1 MTVVNRNINR
11 RLRHLLY
18 QLKRLYGGSIDV
30 YKLGS
35 QSTDH
40 DTGVRT
46 VNKTV
51 YNVKRAIILTAKVAR
66 ESVQTL
72 PIISANK
79 AFAYGGT
86 YDTSTRLFIVDRTD
100 PTEVTLPDLSES
112 DWVVYDGVKY
122 EIKTIEMFEFDA
134 ATVITG
140 KAVFG
145 DTPEKVLNLRADNLI
160 RVTDSG
166 DVS

>member
-1 MTVVNRNINR
+1 MTVVNRNMNR
-11 RLRHLLY
+11 RLQHMLY
-18 QLKRLYGGSIDV
+18 ALKRLYGAPIDV
-30 YKLGS
+30 YKLGG

-51 YNVKRAIILTAKVAR
+51 YNVNRAIVLTAKVAR

-79 AFAYGGT
+79 AFAYGGV
-86 YDTSTRLFIVDRTD
+86 YDTGTRLFIVDRTD
-100 PTEVTLPDLSES
+100 PTEVILPDLNTS

-122 EIKTIEMFEFDA
+122 EIKVVEAFEFDA
-134 ATVITG
+134 AVVITG
-140 KAVFG
+140 KAVLG
-145 DTPEKVLNLRADNLI
+145 DAPEKVHNLRADNLI